1 MRTVADMIKALEGLP
16 PMAPVQVGLVGPD
29 GGRVVREIDAIEA
42 QEGGIVLV
50 VEGRTPSAASE
61 APVAYVVEAEQTGE
75 AVAAPPPPE
84 VPGGP
89 EGEGEEPA
97 PPTTGGGELI
107 GRDPV

>member
-1 MRTVADMIKALEGLP
+1 MIKALEGLP

-50 VEGRTPSAASE
+50 VEGLTPSAASE

-84 VPGGP
+84 APGGP

>member
-50 VEGRTPSAASE
+50 VGPHAQRGVRGACGVRGR
-61 APVAYVVEAEQTGE
+61 
-75 AVAAPPPPE
+75 
-84 VPGGP
+84 GG
-89 EGEGEEPA
+89 A
-97 PPTTGGGELI
+97 DRGGGRRAAAARSPRWAG
-107 GRDPV
+107 GRGGGACAPDDWGRRADRA